1 MNYQALTL
9 EELGRLA
16 ITDAGARAYVAD
28 HAEEIINQATDF
40 AQDPDFC
47 DDELQAEG
55 ANQLRDKLKDLYSEQ
70 LLEWIGQVDNM
81 ALAGDGNLDELETLL
96 GAIHA
101 EFEDED
107 ED

>member
-28 HAEEIINQATDF
+28 HAEEIINHATDC
-40 AQDPDFC
+40 AQDLDFY

-55 ANQLRDKLKDLYSEQ
+55 ANQLREKLKDLYAEQ
-70 LLEWIGQVDNM
+70 LLEWIGQVDKM
-81 ALAGDGNLDELETLL
+81 ALAGDGDLQELETLL

-101 EFEDED
+101 EFEE
-107 ED
+107 EN